1 MWPRRAVTRLVI
13 LRLIERCGRLKQLAS
28 GRCTSPLI
36 LDSLAAKNVESHF
49 RATSCG
55 TMMRRRAV
63 QQFPS
68 EADFVSNF
76 NLVEA
81 FGWGGRDRTSAWG
94 NQNPLPYR
102 LATPQQAGRGAAVVA
117 AESLSGGGLS
127 TERRGGVQPP
137 PPVISYHCD
146 PRKNGLAGGT
156 RKTPQSVSD
165 RR

>member
-1 MWPRRAVTRLVI
+1 MRTPEATGKRAVYVAVNIRQLGG
-13 LRLIERCGRLKQLAS
+13 EKCGKPFSCDVLWNNDAS
-28 GRCTSPLI
+28 Q
-36 LDSLAAKNVESHF
+36 
-49 RATSCG
+49 SC
-55 TMMRRRAV
+55 AV
-63 QQFPS
+63 VPG

-102 LATPQQAGRGAAVVA
+102 LATPQQAGRVAAVVA